1 MKNMRIGVH
10 IALQNIQMMSAP
22 SLIDGIVAADR
33 DGLDTAWLTVGG
45 PAPDPFAVFVGAA
58 LSGAERITF
67 WHLDRADLSA
77 PPDLDGPG
85 RGLGRP
91 DRAGPHDPRPR
102 PVAQA
107 GD

>member
-10 IALQNIQMMSAP
+10 IALQNIQMMNAP
-22 SLIDGIVAADR
+22 TLIDGIVAADR

-67 WHLDRADLSA
+67 GTSIVPTYPAPSDLNGAGCGDRRSDRA
-77 PPDLDGPG
+77 
-85 RGLGRP
+85 
-91 DRAGPHDPRPR
+91 RADDPRPGA
-102 PVAQA
+102 VAPA